1 MLQDAS
7 ALLDRLVAAAWNG
20 KRIGSVIELEVLRA
34 VAHHARGAHSAAL
47 KALGHAV
54 ELAEVDGWV
63 RVFVD
68 AAPTMTELL
77 PALAMSQPRSGYMQ
91 DLLAAVNAAGGAGE
105 VGRRTTRAPVPG
117 SGVALVDPLSGRELE
132 VLRLLGSDLDGPAIA
147 RHLVVSLNTVRTHT
161 KHIYTKL
168 DVNSRRTAIS
178 RAHQLG
184 LLSRSENR

>member
-1 MLQDAS
+1 MA
-7 ALLDRLVAAAWNG
+7 
-20 KRIGSVIELEVLRA
+20 
-34 VAHHARGAHSAAL
+34 
-47 KALGHAV
+47 
-54 ELAEVDGWV
+54 
-63 RVFVD
+63 VFVD

>member
-1 MLQDAS
+1 M
-7 ALLDRLVAAAWNG
+7 
-20 KRIGSVIELEVLRA
+20 
-34 VAHHARGAHSAAL
+34 
-47 KALGHAV
+47 
-54 ELAEVDGWV
+54 
-63 RVFVD
+63 
-68 AAPTMTELL
+68 
-77 PALAMSQPRSGYMQ
+77 
-91 DLLAAVNAAGGAGE
+91 
-105 VGRRTTRAPVPG
+105 
-117 SGVALVDPLSGRELE
+117 ALVDPLSGRELE